1 MPQTLSAPTKTADL
15 TLHPRLTRFVAIAL
29 LTVLAGLLYFSV
41 RQESQTFDEAD
52 HLFAG
57 FEYWKHGDFG
67 RNPEHPPLA
76 KLAASLP
83 ILSMGLKEPT
93 PLNLPFFK
101 AQDFFNSAQFL
112 YGGDADAVL
121 LRGRMMIALFSL
133 ALGVLVFFAAQ
144 EMFGGL
150 AGILAL
156 GLLVFEPVL
165 LANGA
170 LVTTDV
176 PLACVYFASVYS
188 FYRYVK
194 RPTLLRLEL
203 CAVATALAIATKHSG
218 FLIFPTL
225 LVLALVDLMA
235 VTEGVG
241 RGRRLFRLGWALLA
255 IAGVSYFG
263 LWAIYG
269 FRYAARPGGLEIV
282 PPIVAY
288 IGGIPHAWQRSV
300 LLFLARHH
308 LFPQAYLYG
317 WADILRIPGTRG
329 TFVLGRHHAL
339 GTLAFFPAVFVIK
352 TTLVLMLLLLLA
364 PWAGIRGRRR
374 EFLFLALPVVIF
386 GAVAVFSKLNMGVRH
401 LMPLYPFCMVIAGAS
416 AAALAVRSMVAR
428 VAVAALLVFDVAS
441 SLHSFPDYLSY
452 SNEIAGGPAR
462 TYRLVGDSNDDW
474 GQGLKW
480 TKTYLDKHPTSECWI
495 SHMNPIVDP
504 GYYGIPCKAL
514 PPGFGHVL
522 GMPSALVPPEISGTV
537 FIGTTDVVGYFWG
550 PDSLNPYE
558 GFRLRVPDETI
569 GNVVL
574 VYHGNFSVP
583 RIAAQTEA
591 SQASNLMIEQRFP
604 EALAMA
610 QDAVRLAPDSAEM
623 NHVLAQA
630 LTAAG
635 ESEEAGKAA
644 ARSRELAWTVHP
656 ELQKSL
662 QK

>member
-1 MPQTLSAPTKTADL
+1 MAQTLSAPSGTAGL
-15 TLHPRLTRFVAIAL
+15 ILSPRLIRFVVVAL
-29 LTVLAGLLYFSV
+29 LAVFAGLLYFSV

-83 ILSMGLKEPT
+83 ILSMGLKEPA
-93 PLNLPFFK
+93 PLPIPFFK
-101 AQDFFNSAQFL
+101 AQDFFNSAQL
-112 YGGDADAVL
+112 IYSGDADAAL
-121 LRGRMMIALFSL
+121 LRGRMVIALFSL
-133 ALGVLVFFAAQ
+133 TLGVLVFFAGR
-144 EMFGGL
+144 EMFGEL

-156 GLLVFEPVL
+156 GLFVFEPVL

-176 PLACVYFASVYS
+176 PLACLYFASVYG

-194 RPTLLRLEL
+194 RPTVLRLGL
-203 CAVATALAIATKHSG
+203 CALATALAVATKHSG
-218 FLIFPTL
+218 FLILPTL
-225 LVLALVDLMA
+225 LVLALVDVLA
-235 VTEGVG
+235 VPEGVG
-241 RGRRLFRLGWALLA
+241 RGRRLFRLGVALLA

-263 LWAIYG
+263 LWAVYG

-282 PPIVAY
+282 PPMVAY
-288 IGGIPHAWQRSV
+288 IGGIPSAWQRSV
-300 LLFLARHH
+300 LFFLARHH

-339 GTLAFFPAVFVIK
+339 GTLVFFPAVFVIK
-352 TTLVLMLLLLLA
+352 TTLVVMLLLLLA

-374 EFLFLALPVVIF
+374 EFLFLVLPVFIF

-401 LMPLYPFCMVIAGAS
+401 LMPLYPFCMVIAGA
-416 AAALAVRSMVAR
+416 AAGALAVRSRWAR
-428 VAVAALLVFDVAS
+428 VAVAGLLLFDVVS

-480 TKTYLDKHPTSECWI
+480 TKSYLDKHPTSECWI
-495 SHMNPIVDP
+495 AHMNPIVDP
-504 GYYGIPCKAL
+504 KYYGIPCKAL
-514 PPGFGHVL
+514 PSGFAHLL
-522 GMPSALVPPEISGTV
+522 GMPLAQVPPVISGTV
-537 FIGTTDVVGYFWG
+537 FVSSTEVVGYLWG

-558 GFRLRVPDETI
+558 GFRLREPDERL
-569 GNVVL
+569 GNVEL
-574 VYHGNFSVP
+574 VYHGSFSVP
-583 RIAAQTEA
+583 LLAAETEA
-591 SQASNLMIEQRFP
+591 SRASQLLGEHRVP
-604 EALAMA
+604 EALTMA
-610 QDAVRLAPDSAEM
+610 QDAAKLAPDSADVTL
-623 NHVLAQA
+623 VLAQA

-635 ESEEAGKAA
+635 ESEEAGQAS
-644 ARSRELAWTVHP
+644 ARTRELARTIHP

>member
-1 MPQTLSAPTKTADL
+1 MSQTMSAPTETAGL
-15 TLHPRLTRFVAIAL
+15 ILSSRLTRSVAVAL
-29 LTVLAGLLYFSV
+29 LAVFAGLLYFSV

-76 KLAASLP
+76 KLEAALP
-83 ILSMGLKEPT
+83 ILSMGLKEPA

-101 AQDFFNSAQFL
+101 VQDFFNSAQL
-112 YGGDADAVL
+112 IYSGDADAVL

-133 ALGVLVFFAAQ
+133 TLGVLVFLAGR
-144 EMFGGL
+144 EMFGEL

-156 GLLVFEPVL
+156 GLFVFEPVL

-176 PLACVYFASVYS
+176 PLACLYFASVYG
-188 FYRYVK
+188 FYRYMK
-194 RPTLLRLEL
+194 RPTLLRLGL
-203 CAVATALAIATKHSG
+203 CAVATALAVATKHSG

-225 LVLALVDLMA
+225 LVLALADVLA
-235 VTEGVG
+235 VPSGAR
-241 RGRRLFRLGWALLA
+241 RGRRLFRLGLALLA

-263 LWAIYG
+263 LWAVYG

-282 PPIVAY
+282 PPMVAY
-288 IGGIPHAWQRSV
+288 IGGIPHAWQRSA
-300 LLFLARHH
+300 LLFMARHH

-317 WADILRIPGTRG
+317 WADILRIPGARG
-329 TFVLGRHHAL
+329 TFVLGRHYAL
-339 GTLAFFPAVFVIK
+339 GTLVFFPAVFVIK
-352 TTLVLMLLLLLA
+352 TTLVLMVLLLVA

-401 LMPLYPFCMVIAGAS
+401 LMPLYPFCMVIAGAT
-416 AAALAVRSMVAR
+416 AAALAVRSIVAR

-480 TKTYLDKHPTSECWI
+480 TKAYLDQHPTSECWI
-495 SHMNPIVDP
+495 AHMNPIVSP
-504 GYYGIPCKAL
+504 SYYGIPCKAL
-514 PPGFGHVL
+514 PAGFAYRV
-522 GMPSALVPPEISGTV
+522 GMPLEQVPPVISGTV
-537 FIGTTDVVGYFWG
+537 FVSTTEVVGYLWG

-558 GFRLRVPDETI
+558 GFRLREPDDRL

-574 VYHGNFSVP
+574 VYHGSFSVP
-583 RIAAQTEA
+583 LIAAQTEA
-591 SQASNLMIEQRFP
+591 SKASTLLGEHRVP

-610 QDAVRLAPDSAEM
+610 QDAATLAPDSAEVM
-623 NHVLAQA
+623 HVLAQA
-630 LTAAG
+630 LTDAG
-635 ESEEAGKAA
+635 ESEEAGKAT
-644 ARSRELAWTVHP
+644 ARTRELARTIHP
-656 ELQKSL
+656 EMQKSL